1 MSEHH
6 PHRETLEGFLLNR
19 LPAAEVKTTVSH
31 LLGGCAR
38 CQDELS
44 PLTTAMFNPAIL
56 NPDIA
61 LEQSLSAQ
69 EEDAYERAI
78 SAAFTKA
85 LARDQALA
93 VERDSA
99 AERVE
104 EILRAVR
111 RSETPVLPEGAVSWG
126 VCELLL
132 EKSRELRN
140 SDRTGMLHL
149 ANLAREAADRLDP
162 AVHGVSQRT
171 DMQARAWA
179 ELANA
184 YRISDDFPQAEAA
197 MACALD
203 LRVQGTGDALLYAR
217 IADLSAS
224 LHCDQRRFNEAFR
237 MLDLAYAIHRRHSD
251 SHEVGRTLIL
261 KGLYTGY
268 AGKPEEALQ
277 LLVRALPMIDRARD
291 SKLVFHTLHNI
302 LLFRVEIGEYEAA
315 QRQLQRM
322 RPLYAEHAA
331 WLDLVK
337 LHRLEGEIAAGLGDL
352 VTAEA
357 TFQQIRQKLDDTGH
371 AYQAS
376 LISLDLAGVWLRE
389 GRTAKVRGLV
399 AEMTTTFRVLG
410 AEREALSA
418 LHLLQD
424 ALERDQATLEI
435 LRLVGGILRRLQ
447 NEPATHAGLDAL

>member
-6 PHRETLEGFLLNR
+6 PHRETLESFLLNR
-19 LPAAEVKTTVSH
+19 LPAAEAKAMVSH
-31 LLGGCAR
+31 LLGGCER

-44 PLTTAMFNPAIL
+44 PLTTAMFT
-56 NPDIA
+56 PDA
-61 LEQSLSAQ
+61 VPERNLSAQ
-69 EEDAYERAI
+69 EEDAYDRAI

-99 AERVE
+99 VARVA
-104 EILRAVR
+104 EILRALH
-111 RSETPVLPEGAVSWG
+111 RSEAPVLPEGAISWG

-140 SDRTGMLHL
+140 SDRTGMLQL
-149 ANLAREAADRLDP
+149 ADLARLAADRLDP
-162 AVHGVSQRT
+162 GVHGVSQRA

-203 LRVQGTGDALLYAR
+203 LRAQGTGDALLYAR

-224 LHCDQRRFNEAFR
+224 LHCDQRRFKEAFR

-251 SHEVGRTLIL
+251 VHEVGRTLIF

-277 LLVRALPMIDRARD
+277 LLVRALPMIDRTRD
-291 SKLVFHTLHNI
+291 AKLVFHTLHNI
-302 LLFRVEIGEYEAA
+302 LLFRVELGEYESA

-331 WLDLVK
+331 WLDTVK

-357 TFQQIRQKLDDTGH
+357 TFQQIRQSLDDAGH
-371 AYQAS
+371 VYQAS
-376 LISLDLAGVWLRE
+376 LVSLDLAGVWLRQ
-389 GRTAKVRGLV
+389 GRNAEVRGLV
-399 AEMTTTFRVLG
+399 SEMAATFRVLG

-418 LHLLQD
+418 LHMLQG

>member
-6 PHRETLEGFLLNR
+6 PRRETLEGFLLSR
-19 LPAAEVKTTVSH
+19 LPATEAKATVSH
-31 LLGGCAR
+31 LLSGCEH

-44 PLTTAMFNPAIL
+44 PLATAMFT
-56 NPDIA
+56 PDTA
-61 LEQSLSAQ
+61 PERALSAQ
-69 EEDAYERAI
+69 EEEAYDRAI
-78 SAAFTKA
+78 SAAFTRA

-93 VERDSA
+93 AERDGA
-99 AERVE
+99 VATVA
-104 EILRAVR
+104 EILGALR
-111 RSETPVLPEGAVSWG
+111 RSEAPVLPDGAVSWG

-132 EKSRELRN
+132 EKSRGLRN
-140 SDRTGMLHL
+140 SDRAGMLQL
-149 ANLAREAADRLDP
+149 AELARQAADRLDP
-162 AVHGVSQRT
+162 ALHGDGQRT

-179 ELANA
+179 DLANA
-184 YRISDDFPQAEAA
+184 YRINDDFPQAEAA

-203 LRVQGTGDALLYAR
+203 LREQGTGDALLYAR
-217 IADLSAS
+217 IADMNAS

-237 MLDLAYAIHRRHSD
+237 MLDIAYAIHRRHSD
-251 SHEVGRTLIL
+251 AHEVGRTLIF

-302 LLFRVEIGEYEAA
+302 LLFRVELGEYEAA

-357 TFQQIRQKLDDTGH
+357 TFQQIRQDLDDSGL
-371 AYQAS
+371 AFQAS

-389 GRTAKVRGLV
+389 GHTAKVRGLV
-399 AEMTTTFRVLG
+399 SDMVATFRVLG
-410 AEREALSA
+410 AEREAFSA

>member
-1 MSEHH
+1 MSKHH
-6 PHRETLEGFLLNR
+6 PRREALEGFLLSR
-19 LPAAEVKTTVSH
+19 LPASEAKALVSH
-31 LLGGCAR
+31 LLGGCER
-38 CQDELS
+38 CQDEMS
-44 PLTTAMFNPAIL
+44 PLATSMFTPDTAPE
-56 NPDIA
+56 PR
-61 LEQSLSAQ
+61 LSAS
-69 EEDAYERAI
+69 EENAYDLAI

-85 LARDQALA
+85 LARDQALTA
-93 VERDSA
+93 GRES
-99 AERVE
+99 AERRAE
-104 EILRAVR
+104 ETLRAVH
-111 RSETPVLPEGAVSWG
+111 RSEAPALPEGAISWG
-126 VCELLL
+126 FCELLL
-132 EKSRELRN
+132 AKSRELRHT
-140 SDRTGMLHL
+140 DPAGMLQL
-149 ANLAREAADRLDP
+149 ADLARRAADRLDP
-162 AVHGVSQRT
+162 AAEGDDQRT
-171 DMQARAWA
+171 DMQARAWG

-184 YRISDDFPQAEAA
+184 YRINDDFPQAEAA

-203 LRVQGTGDALLYAR
+203 LRTQGTGDPLLYAR
-217 IADLSAS
+217 IADLNAS
-224 LHCDQRRFNEAFR
+224 LLCDQRRFKEAFR

-251 SHEVGRTLIL
+251 GHEVGRTLIL

-268 AGKPEEALQ
+268 AGKPEEGLQ
-277 LLVRALPMIDRARD
+277 LLVQGLPMIDRARD

-302 LLFRVEIGEYEAA
+302 LLFRVELGEYEAA

-357 TFQQIRQKLDDTGH
+357 TFQQIRQDLDEAGH

-376 LISLDLAGVWLRE
+376 LVSLDLAGVWMRE
-389 GRTAKVRGLV
+389 GRTAEVRGLV
-399 AEMTTTFRVLG
+399 SEMVTTFRVLG

-418 LHLLQD
+418 LHLLRD

-447 NEPATHAGLDAL
+447 NEPATRAGLESM

>member
-6 PHRETLEGFLLNR
+6 PHRETLESFLLNR
-19 LPAAEVKTTVSH
+19 LPAAEAKATASH
-31 LLGGCAR
+31 LLGGCER

-44 PLTTAMFNPAIL
+44 PLTTAMFTPAIFTL
-56 NPDIA
+56 DTAPERN
-61 LEQSLSAQ
+61 LSAH
-69 EEDAYERAI
+69 EDVAYDRAI

-93 VERDSA
+93 VERDRA
-99 AERVE
+99 VGRVA
-104 EILRAVR
+104 EILRALH
-111 RSETPVLPEGAVSWG
+111 RSETPVLPEGTISWG

-140 SDRTGMLHL
+140 SDRTGMLQL
-149 ANLAREAADRLDP
+149 ADLARLAADRLDP
-162 AVHGVSQRT
+162 GVHGVNQRI

-184 YRISDDFPQAEAA
+184 YRIADDFPQAEAA

-203 LRVQGTGDALLYAR
+203 LRTQGTGDALLYAR

-224 LHCDQRRFNEAFR
+224 LHCDQRRFKEAFR

-251 SHEVGRTLIL
+251 VHEVGRTLIF

-277 LLVRALPMIDRARD
+277 LLVRALPMIDRTRD
-291 SKLVFHTLHNI
+291 AKLVFHTLHNI
-302 LLFRVEIGEYEAA
+302 LLFRVELGEYESA

-331 WLDLVK
+331 WLDTVK

-357 TFQQIRQKLDDTGH
+357 TFQQIRQSLDDAGH
-371 AYQAS
+371 GYQAS
-376 LISLDLAGVWLRE
+376 LVSLDLAGVWLRQ
-389 GRTAKVRGLV
+389 GRNVEVRRLV
-399 AEMTTTFRVLG
+399 SEMATTFRVLG

-418 LHLLQD
+418 LHMLQG